1 MTALT
6 TSSTLVHDDLLGIDV
21 APLRLLMR
29 MIGGAQL
36 SRAIYAVV
44 KLGIPDVCAR
54 GPATVEELA
63 TVCGADAR
71 ALGRYLRVL
80 AANRIFSE
88 DDKGLYSL
96 TEIGQLLRSD
106 VPGTAAPFAILLPEL
121 IEPTADAALY
131 ALRTGR
137 SAFVHSH
144 GCGLYEYLAGVPDTE
159 ALFAQAMSAR
169 ASQHHAAVIGA
180 VDWDGVRHVVD
191 VGGNH
196 GSFLTAILEH
206 LPGATGILFD
216 QPHVVAGAGPA
227 LAEAGVADRV
237 DVVPGDFFTAV
248 PPGGD
253 LYLVANVLW
262 NWPDDQA
269 RGILQRC
276 REAMAPT
283 ARLAICEPVIPPG
296 NELHAAKVLDLG
308 NFWLNGGGTRTPDE
322 WREFLDRAGFE
333 LVGITETAVEWSVIE
348 ARPATYGGG

>member
-1 MTALT
+1 MTAIT
-6 TSSTLVHDDLLGIDV
+6 IPQELVHDDLLGIDV
-21 APLRLLMR
+21 TPTRLLMR

-36 SRAIYAVV
+36 TRAIYAVC
-44 KLGIPDVCAR
+44 KLGLPDVCAR
-54 GPATVEELA
+54 GPASVDELA
-63 TVCGADAR
+63 GVCGADAR

-88 DDKGLYSL
+88 DDEGRFSL
-96 TEIGQLLRSD
+96 TEIGELLRRD
-106 VPGTAAPFAILLPEL
+106 VRGTLAPMAVLLPEL
-121 IEPTADAALY
+121 IEPTPDAALY

-137 SAFVHSH
+137 SAFVHAH

-159 ALFAQAMSAR
+159 ALFAEAMSAR
-169 ASQHHAAVIGA
+169 AAQHHAAVIGA
-180 VDWDGVRHVVD
+180 LDWGGVSHIVD

-196 GSFLTAILEH
+196 GAFLAAILEH
-206 LPGATGILFD
+206 LPNATGILFD

-227 LAEAGVADRV
+227 LTAAGVAERV
-237 DVVPGDFFTAV
+237 DVVPGDFFVAI

-269 RGILQRC
+269 RAILQRC

-296 NELHAAKVLDLG
+296 NQPHAAKTLDLG
-308 NFWLNGGGTRTPDE
+308 NFWLNGGGTKNPAE

-348 ARPATYGGG
+348 ARPAS